1 MSVTSPPPA
10 VAAPD
15 EAPPVAAPRPESA
28 ATQLVSYL
36 IGLAGRMTIL
46 FGLYV
51 LSIGPM
57 YWWWY
62 SGKFVNGSE
71 YIAAF
76 YEPLW
81 ILCVR
86 FPWLGD
92 WVDSYV
98 WLWNMSGS

>member
-1 MSVTSPPPA
+1 LNVSRTSADTVEGESPA
-10 VAAPD
+10 DAGPTDAL
-15 EAPPVAAPRPESA
+15 SA
-28 ATQLVSYL
+28 VGHYL
-36 IGLAGRMTIL
+36 FGLTCRMLIL
-46 FGLYV
+46 FGFYV

-57 YWWWY
+57 YWRWY
-62 SGKFVNGSE
+62 SGKYGNGSA

-81 ILCVR
+81 ILCVK

-98 WLWNMSGS
+98 WIWNEWGR